1 MRRSIFGGATSLLLF
16 LSAPGQG
23 ASPDDDA
30 GCAQHDDLDRRIAS
44 CTRVLNDVNK
54 NAHDRAV
61 AFSNRGLAWHDKRKR
76 MRALADYSEAVG
88 LNPKL
93 ANAYY
98 GRGVVWSKEDE
109 VERALADFTEAIR
122 LEPNNAI
129 YYNERC
135 WALAVADRDLELA
148 LADCTEALRREPND
162 ANMLDSR
169 GFVYLRLG
177 RLAEAVAEYDAAL
190 KINPDEAQSLF
201 GRGIAKAAQRRQDRR
216 RRRPRHG
223 KGDQAPHCRKILSLW
238 GFFTPYHDH
247 GIRTLEDWGKPRE
260 KTTCLTPPSRRRP

>member
-1 MRRSIFGGATSLLLF
+1 MRRSILGGATILLLF

-44 CTRVLNDVNK
+44 CTHVLNDINK

-76 MRALADYSEAVG
+76 IRALADYSEAVG

-98 GRGVVWSKEDE
+98 GRGVVWSKEDD

-148 LADCTEALRREPND
+148 LADCTEALRLEPND

-201 GRGIAKAAQRRQDRR
+201 GRGIAKLRSGDRIGAGADLAAA
-216 RRRPRHG
+216 
-223 KGDQAPHCRKILSLW
+223 KAI
-238 GFFTPYHDH
+238 
-247 GIRTLEDWGKPRE
+247 KPRIAE
-260 KTTCLTPPSRRRP
+260 KFFRYGVFSPLITITESER

>member
-1 MRRSIFGGATSLLLF
+1 MRRSILGGATILLLF

-76 MRALADYSEAVG
+76 IRALADYSEAVG

-98 GRGVVWSKEDE
+98 GRGVVWSKEDD

-148 LADCTEALRREPND
+148 LADCTDALRLEPND

-177 RLAEAVAEYDAAL
+177 RPAEAVADYDAAL
-190 KINPDEAQSLF
+190 KISPNEAQSLF
-201 GRGIAKAAQRRQDRR
+201 GRGIAKLRSGDMTGGGADLAAA
-216 RRRPRHG
+216 
-223 KGDQAPHCRKILSLW
+223 KAI
-238 GFFTPYHDH
+238 
-247 GIRTLEDWGKPRE
+247 KPRIAE
-260 KTTCLTPPSRRRP
+260 KFFRYGVFSPLITITGSGP